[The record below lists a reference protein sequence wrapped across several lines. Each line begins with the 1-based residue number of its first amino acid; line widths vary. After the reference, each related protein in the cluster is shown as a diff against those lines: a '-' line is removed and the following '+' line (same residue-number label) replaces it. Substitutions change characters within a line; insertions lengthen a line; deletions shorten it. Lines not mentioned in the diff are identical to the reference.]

1 MNNYYYITEQN
12 TKTQEQL
19 SKYDYDKKKIN
30 DDIFD
35 WKLNN
40 MSNKGLNV
48 GLFGKIP
55 NLECNVNSRPVNT
68 GKNKSNKKIC
78 DRIFK
83 QYNLNIQEES
93 QPKYLNNEKND
104 YHDMKNDELHAND
117 ELYANDL
124 HANNLL
130 NRINTIDTKNPNNY
144 L

>member
-1 MNNYYYITEQN
+1 MSNYYYITEQN
-12 TKTQEQL
+12 EKTQEQL

-30 DDIFD
+30 EDIFD

-55 NLECNVNSRPVNT
+55 NLECNINSRPVNT

-83 QYNLNIQEES
+83 QYNDNTNIPLER
-93 QPKYLNNEKND
+93 LNNSNIETKEQI
-104 YHDMKNDELHAND
+104 Y
-117 ELYANDL
+117 
-124 HANNLL
+124 NNHY
-130 NRINTIDTKNPNNY
+130 NHNNISYKEMPSNNIDRINTIDTKNPNNY